1 MIVFAGSSNKS
12 LAKRLA
18 RKLETRLG
26 KMELSRFA
34 NDEARVWVKER
45 KIGKKVMVVQSL
57 AQPTDHNL
65 VEFGLIA
72 DALRRMGA
80 SSITAVIPWLG
91 YSKQDKVFR
100 PGEPLSVKVI
110 AKMLQVVPLEK
121 VITFDLHNLAIL
133 GFFEIPVVNLSA
145 QPLFTSYFK
154 PRLTDKT
161 VVVAPDAG
169 AVKASTGFAQ
179 KLGVPVAYI
188 DKKRDLNTGKVAI
201 VGISRRLKGARVI
214 IIDDMIVTGDTLI
227 KTGEFLKKQ
236 GVQLIE
242 VAVTH
247 HLYVPGVQKK
257 LDKSAIDRLVVTD
270 TIEPREKSRKLK
282 ILSVAE
288 LIARELS

>member
-1 MIVFAGSSNKS
+1 
-12 LAKRLA
+12 
-18 RKLETRLG
+18 
-26 KMELSRFA
+26 
-34 NDEARVWVKER
+34 
-45 KIGKKVMVVQSL
+45 
-57 AQPTDHNL
+57 
-65 VEFGLIA
+65 
-72 DALRRMGA
+72 
-80 SSITAVIPWLG
+80 
-91 YSKQDKVFR
+91 
-100 PGEPLSVKVI
+100 
-110 AKMLQVVPLEK
+110 
-121 VITFDLHNLAIL
+121 
-133 GFFEIPVVNLSA
+133 
-145 QPLFTSYFK
+145 
-154 PRLTDKT
+154 
-161 VVVAPDAG
+161 VAPDAG

-257 LDKSAIDRLVVTD
+257 LDKSVIDRLVVTD